1 MIYIYIYTLH
11 FNISVLTFTLNVVNY
26 IFIKIKG
33 VLFHKVMSQGKCSGI
48 KDLTDVNI

>member
-33 VLFHKVMSQGKCSGI
+33 VLFHKVMSLS
-48 KDLTDVNI
+48 LSF